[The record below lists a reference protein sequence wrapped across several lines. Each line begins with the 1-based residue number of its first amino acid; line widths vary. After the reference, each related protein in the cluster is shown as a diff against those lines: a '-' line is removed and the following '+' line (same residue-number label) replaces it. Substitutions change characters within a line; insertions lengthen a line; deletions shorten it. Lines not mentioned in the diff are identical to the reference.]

1 MGMLIVLAYVLAS
14 ILTAVITGVCLYRDN
29 RHGYSAWDDFM
40 PALCIGIVWPFALG
54 VSLGILSAMLLRKTC
69 IRLSDIIDSVQAKRA
84 RAQQLKQKH
93 DSVEESR

>member
-14 ILTAVITGVCLYRDN
+14 ILTAVITGVYLYRDN
-29 RHGYSAWDDFM
+29 KHGYSTWDDFM

-69 IRLSDIIDSVQAKRA
+69 IRLSDIIDSIQAKRA
-84 RAQQLKQKH
+84 
-93 DSVEESR
+93 EMESR